1 MQRAVLDT
9 NIIISAAISNDG
21 NPAKIF
27 EMLLEKKF
35 INYTSQEILEEI
47 EDVIKRPK
55 FGISKE
61 FQKFILDNFRKNSI
75 IIKPVHN
82 EKVAGD
88 DDKFINC
95 ALSAKALVVSGDSH
109 LLNLENYKGIKIITP
124 KEFLELKEYN

>member
-9 NIIISAAISNDG
+9 NILISAAISNDG